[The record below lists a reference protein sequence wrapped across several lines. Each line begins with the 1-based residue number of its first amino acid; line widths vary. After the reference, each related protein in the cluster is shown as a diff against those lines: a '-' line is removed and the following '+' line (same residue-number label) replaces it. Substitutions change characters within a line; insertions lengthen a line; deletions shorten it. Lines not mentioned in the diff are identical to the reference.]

1 MSTPAP
7 LDLPA
12 RLQQLEREVR
22 ELRLRIADLE
32 RKLEPRAEHP
42 EDRTVVREKVTYD
55 WQA

>member
-32 RKLEPRAEHP
+32 RKLEPRTEHP